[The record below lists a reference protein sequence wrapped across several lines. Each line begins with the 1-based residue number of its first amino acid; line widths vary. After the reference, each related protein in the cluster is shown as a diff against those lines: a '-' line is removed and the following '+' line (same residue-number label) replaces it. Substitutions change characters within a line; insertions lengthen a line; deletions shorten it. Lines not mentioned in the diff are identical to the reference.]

1 VRSPTGGTGGSAAA
15 RRSLAVRTRPVDDP
29 ADASD
34 PLRVTG
40 VTQAETTV
48 RHLLLRPDFR
58 RLLGTR
64 LLSQFGDGV
73 FQAALAGTV
82 LFNPQRAADPVD
94 VAAGFAILLLPYS
107 LVGPFAGVWLD
118 RWSRRQVLLRANLVR
133 SGLVAVVAA
142 LVLGGVHGTA
152 FYAAGL
158 AVFSVNRF
166 ILAALSAALP
176 HTTDDASLVSANALS
191 TTSGAVATVAG
202 GGAAIGLL
210 QLTGSTDGGYAA
222 LALSAVLPYLAAA
235 AVVAG
240 FGRAYLGPDHVA
252 RSARLSAGDVARGM
266 VAGARHVWARPPAAA
281 ALTAISLHRLCYGV
295 LTLMTL
301 LLYRNTFDSDG
312 GVFPGGI
319 VGLGEVV
326 AAGAVG
332 TLLAAAVTPAV
343 VRRFG
348 KPRWITVLLVAAG
361 TSQFALGALFTP
373 PAIVTA
379 GLVLGFVAQGVKICV
394 DTTLQEWV
402 EDDYR
407 GRVFSV
413 YDTLFNVTFVTA
425 LMVGA
430 FVLPPS
436 GISYPVLA
444 AVGAGYLL
452 AAFCYARIT
461 RRH

>member
-1 VRSPTGGTGGSAAA
+1 M
-15 RRSLAVRTRPVDDP
+15 
-29 ADASD
+29 
-34 PLRVTG
+34 
-40 VTQAETTV
+40 TQAETTV

-118 RWSRRQVLLRANLVR
+118 RWSRRQVLLRANLLR
-133 SGLVAVVAA
+133 AGLVAVVAA
-142 LVLGGVHGTA
+142 LVFAGVRGTA

-166 ILAALSAALP
+166 VLAALSAGLP
-176 HTTDDASLVSANALS
+176 HTTDAPSLVSANALS
-191 TTSGAVATVAG
+191 TTSGAVVTVVG
-202 GGAAIGLL
+202 GGVAIGLL
-210 QLTGSTDGGYAA
+210 QLTGSADSGYAV
-222 LALSAVLPYLAAA
+222 LALSAALPYLAAA
-235 AVVAG
+235 RVVSG
-240 FGRAYLGPDHVA
+240 FGRGYLGPDHQD
-252 RSARLSAGDVARGM
+252 RSALLTARDVARGM
-266 VAGARHVWARPPAAA
+266 VAGARHVWHLPPASA
-281 ALTAISLHRLCYGV
+281 ALLAISLHRFWYGL

-301 LLYRNTFDSDG
+301 LLYRNTFEDAG

-319 VGLGEVV
+319 VGLAEVV

-332 TLLAAAVTPAV
+332 TLLAAWSTPAV
-343 VRRFG
+343 VRRIG
-348 KPRWITVLLVAAG
+348 KPRWITLLLVAAAV
-361 TSQFALGALFTP
+361 SQVGLGLPFVPPTIVLAALA
-373 PAIVTA
+373 
-379 GLVLGFVAQGVKICV
+379 LGFVAQGVKICV
-394 DTTLQEWV
+394 DTTLQESV

-425 LMVGA
+425 LLVGA
-430 FVLPPS
+430 FALPPS
-436 GISYPVLA
+436 GISYPLLLT
-444 AVGAGYLL
+444 VGAGYLL
-452 AAFCYARIT
+452 TAVAYARIT